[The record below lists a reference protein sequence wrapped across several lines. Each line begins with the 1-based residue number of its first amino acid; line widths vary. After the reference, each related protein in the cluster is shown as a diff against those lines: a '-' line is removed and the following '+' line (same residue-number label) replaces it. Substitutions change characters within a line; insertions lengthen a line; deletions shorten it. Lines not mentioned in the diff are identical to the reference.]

1 MSGHSK
7 WSTIKHKKGIADAKR
22 GKIFTKIGREI
33 VIAVRAGGSD
43 ITTNSRLRDVIT
55 KAKANNMPNDNIDRS
70 IKKATGEGSEV
81 NFEEIVYEGY
91 GPAGVAVIVEAATD
105 NKNRTAGDVRH
116 HFDKCGGNLGT
127 SGCVSWMF
135 DKKGQIII
143 EKTPQIDADN
153 LMMLGLEAGAQDF
166 LDQDEYF
173 EILTE
178 PSDFSAV
185 LETLEKTGIKFES
198 AGIEMIP
205 QNYTKVSE
213 SDMAKLEKLIDML
226 EDNDDVQN
234 VYTNVE

>member
-178 PSDFSAV
+178 PSDFSVV

-205 QNYTKVSE
+205 QNYTKVSD